1 MSVYLK
7 LQVHHAI
14 FSRNLH
20 HFLKSIYKRQ
30 AGIKLLVM
38 AVCEEHE
45 TEILKDQAIFCKIL
59 NIKLFAVNRSF
70 KSSKTQDIM
79 EFGLHKLLHQDAPK
93 TDNPLLEQP
102 TLAKTHT
109 KYAPNIQN

>member
-1 MSVYLK
+1 MYRLRTTPLFAK
-7 LQVHHAI
+7 HTNQD
-14 FSRNLH
+14 FKN
-20 HFLKSIYKRQ
+20 KQ
-30 AGIKLLVM
+30 
-38 AVCEEHE
+38 
-45 TEILKDQAIFCKIL
+45 IFCKIL